1 MTTVWKQLSCN
12 KYGDEHDKC
21 ELSLLTSLTMKRI
34 GLKSMDDLLDDLA
47 RKTFELVG
55 YKSYD
60 HIAVPMLE
68 RNN

>member
-1 MTTVWKQLSCN
+1 MKFDN
-12 KYGDEHDKC
+12 Y
-21 ELSLLTSLTMKRI
+21 SLQGRQI
-34 GLKSMDDLLDDLA
+34 GLNNMDDLLDDLHPGD
-47 RKTFELVG
+47 FELVG